1 MCCGDSFAVCS
12 FVIYSWVLICE
23 TLWGAGSWAPGRGG
37 GGVVAGQGRGCWFK
51 FCIVREHMVCSL
63 RVLYVCGP
71 LISSSSSM
79 TYSGVLLCE
88 TVEDLHARDEGVGC
102 RGVAKS
108 CSASRQTVNQA
119 ANICVGCACKHSL
132 QQHDSESMWCWLGR
146 L

>member
-1 MCCGDSFAVCS
+1 MLEV
-12 FVIYSWVLICE
+12 
-23 TLWGAGSWAPGRGG
+23 GRRGGG

-88 TVEDLHARDEGVGC
+88 TVEDLHARDEGGGAEGWPNRVQHPD
-102 RGVAKS
+102 
-108 CSASRQTVNQA
+108 RQ
-119 ANICVGCACKHSL
+119 
-132 QQHDSESMWCWLGR
+132 
-146 L
+146 